1 MSADLSDHSHDATA
15 GTGHDLAAEAQHAR
29 DHARENNWFF
39 LGFFLLVGLA
49 VLSYEFTANKPWEI
63 ALFAVLRCSYIGF
76 FMFMLFRRFNY
87 VFAAFLFTA
96 LFFIGM
102 VFLSWWDST
111 MPHIGDPIKD
121 RNNPPTE
128 RSH

>member
-1 MSADLSDHSHDATA
+1 MSADSSDHSHDATA
-15 GTGHDLAAEAQHAR
+15 GTGHGLEVEAQHAR

-39 LGFFLLVGLA
+39 LGFFILVGLA
-49 VLSYEFTANKPWEI
+49 VVSYEFQGTNPWMI
-63 ALFAVLRCSYIGF
+63 GILAVIRCGYIGF

-87 VFAAFLFTA
+87 VFAAFAFTL

-111 MPHIGDPIKD
+111 EPGIGDPIAIRSD
-121 RNNPPTE
+121 QANPP
-128 RSH
+128 H